1 MNAKLSSIAIALIAA
16 TSTAAF
22 AADGAVVQN
31 TEWVEF
37 TQAPSVKSRAQ
48 VRAELEQAQ
57 AQAPA
62 QTEYVEHPRIASGKT
77 RAEVRA
83 ELAQAHAAGELERSE
98 FVDFS
103 QFAST
108 RSREEVREEAI
119 RAAQRARGS
128 DASGG

>member
-57 AQAPA
+57 APA

-83 ELAQAHAAGELERSE
+83 ELAQAYAQGELERSE